1 MPSEINMHSK
11 AVEAGLND
19 QIAKEFYAAY
29 LYLSMSA
36 FFESENLPGFAHW
49 MRLQYRE
56 ETSHAER
63 LLDFLANRGGRV
75 VLQAIDKPPKDFK
88 GPLAGMSEALKHER
102 EVTATIHRLYELAVQ
117 EKDYATQLE
126 LQWFISEQVEEER
139 TVSDII
145 AQLKLAGDSAPG
157 LLMID
162 RHLAARALAGS

>member
-1 MPSEINMHSK
+1 MHSK

-36 FFESENLPGFAHW
+36 FFESQDLPGFAHW

-56 ETSHAER
+56 ETGHAER

-75 VLQAIDKPPKDFK
+75 VLQAIDKPPKDFQ
-88 GPLAGMSEALKHER
+88 GPMAGMSEALKHEQA
-102 EVTATIHRLYELAVQ
+102 VTATIHQLYELAVR

-139 TVSDII
+139 AVSGII
-145 AQLKLAGDSAPG
+145 AQLKLAGENAPG

-162 RHLAARALAGS
+162 HQLASRAMAGS